1 MTTRLL
7 RRVAQIAA
15 KALPAA
21 GAAYDLTLHRQQ
33 EGGSAEIDGLFPAGT
48 TSINLKDVPVSIPG
62 LTPGATFRI
71 GASAITYTVTNST
84 TTSGSK
90 LASVEFAPPL
100 SSAPVNGGSVEF
112 AASAVALPCKGLVT
126 GYSDHV
132 IAGGIARATDKRA
145 IILGATLPE
154 GVRPR
159 PGDRIT
165 TPDGIIT
172 IVPAGTAGAPPV
184 QFDPAGAAY
193 ECRCA

>member
-33 EGGSAEIDGLFPAGT
+33 DGGSARIDGSFATGA
-48 TSINLKDVPVSIPG
+48 TSINLKDVPASIPD
-62 LTPGATFRI
+62 LATGATFRI
-71 GASAITYTVTNST
+71 GASATTYTVTNST
-84 TTSGSK
+84 TTAAGK
-90 LASVEFAPPL
+90 LAGVEFAPPL
-100 SSAPVNGGSVEF
+100 LSAPVNGGSVEF
-112 AASAVALPCKGLVT
+112 AARVVTHPCKGLVT

-132 IAGGIARATDKRA
+132 IAGGIVRATDKRA
-145 IILGATLPE
+145 IILGATLPD

-165 TPDGIIT
+165 TPEGIIS
-172 IVPAGTAGAPPV
+172 IVPAGTTGAPPV
-184 QFDPAGAAY
+184 QSDPAGAAY

>member
-21 GAAYDLTLHRQQ
+21 GAAYGLTLHRQLD
-33 EGGSAEIDGLFPAGT
+33 GGSARIDGSFAAGA
-48 TSINLKDVPVSIPG
+48 TSISLKDVPASIPS
-62 LTPGATFRI
+62 LAPGATFRI
-71 GASAITYTVTNST
+71 GASATAYTVTNT
-84 TTSGSK
+84 TVAAGGK
-90 LASVEFAPPL
+90 LAGVEFAPPL
-100 SSAPVNGGSVEF
+100 PSAPVNGGSVEF
-112 AASAVALPCKGLVT
+112 AALAVAHPCKGLVT
-126 GYSDHV
+126 KYSDHV
-132 IAGGIARATDKRA
+132 IAGGIARATDKRT
-145 IILGATLPE
+145 IILGATLPD

-165 TPDGIIT
+165 TPEGIIS

-184 QFDPAGAAY
+184 QSDPASAAF